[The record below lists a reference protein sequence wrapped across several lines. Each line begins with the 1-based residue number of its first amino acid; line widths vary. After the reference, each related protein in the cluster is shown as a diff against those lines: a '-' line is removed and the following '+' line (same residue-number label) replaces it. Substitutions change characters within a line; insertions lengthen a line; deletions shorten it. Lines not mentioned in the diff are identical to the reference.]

1 MADRIATVVEPF
13 VRRGHFDSP
22 DDAVTEMV
30 RDYVLRQTERYRA
43 IIEAMEAKHG
53 MTYEQFG
60 AYLKSRS
67 DTLASNP
74 DPILNQA
81 LMAEEEDAQEWKMAR
96 EMLESWLGLGAEA
109 DS

>member
-1 MADRIATVVEPF
+1 MADRIATFVEPF
-13 VRRGHFDSP
+13 VRRGLFDSP
-22 DDAVTEMV
+22 EKAVTEMV
-30 RDYVLRQTERYRA
+30 RDYVLRQTERYRE

-53 MTYEQFG
+53 MTYGQFS

-74 DPILNQA
+74 DPTLNQA
-81 LMAEEEDAQEWKMAR
+81 LMAEEEDVQEWKMAR
-96 EMLESWLGLGAEA
+96 EMLESWLGLEAEA